1 MGRRSRCS
9 WFCRG
14 ILHGFLRLRGFPY
27 RIQCHLQESGWVGIL
42 ADNHKIRILSLQ
54 HPRLSRLVQLLKT
67 EKKDILKEKFVKS
80 VLNCNISEKRSD
92 VWENKIRQIIFKGQT
107 NLKGVF
113 TFCVVAFGPVVS
125 SSRLS
130 KNKVVRSKYLSVG
143 SRSHGVHGSRFKI
156 DEYCTGNIF
165 ATRGFIIINVDAFQL
180 EVAVSV
186 ISTGRVNSVLVG
198 DDFPKLEKKN

>member
-1 MGRRSRCS
+1 M
-9 WFCRG
+9 
-14 ILHGFLRLRGFPY
+14 
-27 RIQCHLQESGWVGIL
+27 
-42 ADNHKIRILSLQ
+42 
-54 HPRLSRLVQLLKT
+54 
-67 EKKDILKEKFVKS
+67 KEKFVKS

-143 SRSHGVHGSRFKI
+143 YRSHGVHGSRFKI

-180 EVAVSV
+180 EIAVSV
-186 ISTGRVNSVLVG
+186 ISTGRVNSVLVR
-198 DDFPKLEKKN
+198 DDFPKLEKKLRENSSYFIIFDFTKKKKINCMIHHGNSIGMG